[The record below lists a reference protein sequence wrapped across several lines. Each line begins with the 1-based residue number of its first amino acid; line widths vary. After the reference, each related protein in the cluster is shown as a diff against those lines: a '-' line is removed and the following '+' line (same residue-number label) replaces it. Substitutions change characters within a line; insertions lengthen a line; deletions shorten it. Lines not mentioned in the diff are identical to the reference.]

1 MTELS
6 ELRGLQADRKT
17 KAFHEVAF
25 TARAVKLL
33 IALLCGSLLING
45 FIALALIDARA
56 DFDRAM
62 VKKYFYRGLVR
73 SGSAVVH
80 PASESRARNDA
91 RRFVN
96 AMQTAQHANHT
107 FAVPWSADRQSLT
120 DLATYPDK
128 SPFFDEVR
136 RQLGTRHTARSIMA
150 SRHTAHGKR

>member
-73 SGSAVVH
+73 SGSAAVY
-80 PASESRARNDA
+80 PASELRARNDA

-96 AMQTAQHANHT
+96 AMQTAQHASHT
-107 FAVPWSADRQSLT
+107 CAVPWSADRQSLT
-120 DLATYPDK
+120 DLAAYPDK
-128 SPFFDEVR
+128 SPFFCEVR
-136 RQLGTRHTARSIMA
+136 RQLGTRHTAHGT
-150 SRHTAHGKR
+150 RHTAHGKR

>member
-6 ELRGLQADRKT
+6 ELKGLQGERKSA
-17 KAFHEVAF
+17 AFAQVAF
-25 TARAVKLL
+25 TARAVKIL
-33 IALLCGSLLING
+33 IVLLCASLLISG
-45 FIALALIDARA
+45 FIAIALIDARA
-56 DFDRAM
+56 DFERAQ

-91 RRFVN
+91 RRFVA
-96 AMQTAQHANHT
+96 AMTQAAHANHT
-107 FAVPWSADRQSLT
+107 FAVPWSPDRQSLN
-120 DLATYPDK
+120 DLAAYPDK
-128 SPFFDEVR
+128 SPFFCELR